1 MNSKYNINNDETD
14 DINNSNNSN
23 EEEEEIDLND
33 DNVENIEKSILFCYD
48 TFCTCIPEIY
58 FDENSSLVYLF
69 CNKNPK
75 KEKHKYC
82 LDIQK
87 YLKSNILYLDKK
99 LKKFGV
105 GKTDLDE
112 KIKQIIDDMK
122 NKIAYQKKQLEKIT
136 NDFNDLIHN
145 IIDDFTFL
153 LQNKL
158 RALIFQK
165 AIINTYINC
174 PNDANAV
181 KNFKNLEN
189 YMNNISISKF
199 LILDKYN
206 KDSSNNNKNSENK
219 SNTPNI
225 KDILKRANKLSNLFN
240 YFSETTHKLMSINKT
255 TIDNELRRINNMLM
269 LKDGNICFSSD
280 FGEFVIFKLNK
291 EIQKYE
297 RISEITP
304 VKNSSINYITQ
315 LSNELLVCCS
325 KKLIIGELTEDDTKY
340 NIIQQIDEFD
350 NYNVVKVIE
359 LSNKYLATYD
369 RGFQISIFT
378 PIYNGDNNNIEY
390 QLIFN
395 KINKGEQLCS
405 LLELPQNDR
414 NDVQYISTSNSHY
427 SNGNGCVRFYSSKNN
442 YQSFDAIYEDLNCSI
457 YINSLLMINK
467 TILAVGIKNNNA
479 FDFSKDGIALIHI
492 NLRQIV
498 TFIQSEYPSAIFKLN
513 NDLFVVA
520 SNNSKDENDTF
531 ISQKKFNFYYINEI
545 NGSKDCLIYISSIQS
560 GANEFVHSF
569 CESEYCEKLIA
580 SGNLNVKAFQ

>member
-1 MNSKYNINNDETD
+1 MNNKNNINNDENEN
-14 DINNSNNSN
+14 INNSN
-23 EEEEEIDLND
+23 EEEENEEIELND
-33 DNVENIEKSILFCYD
+33 DNEENIEKSILFCYD
-48 TFCTCIPEIY
+48 SFCTCIPEIY

-69 CNKNPK
+69 CNKNQK

-87 YLKSNILYLDKK
+87 YLKSNIFSLDKK
-99 LKKFGV
+99 LRNFKRTKL
-105 GKTDLDE
+105 DLNE
-112 KIKQIIDDMK
+112 KIKQDISDMK

-158 RALIFQK
+158 RSLIFQK

-174 PNDANAV
+174 PNDFNAI

-199 LILDKYN
+199 LILDKCN
-206 KDSSNNNKNSENK
+206 KESSNNNKNKEYK
-219 SNTPNI
+219 SKNPNI

-269 LKDGNICFSSD
+269 LQDGNLCFSSD

-291 EIQKYE
+291 EIEKYE
-297 RISEITP
+297 KISEITP
-304 VKNSSINYITQ
+304 IKNSSINYITQ

-350 NYNVVKVIE
+350 NYNIVKVIE

-378 PIYNGDNNNIEY
+378 PIYNGESNNIEY

-405 LLELPQNDR
+405 LLALPQKDN

-427 SNGNGCVRFYSSKNN
+427 SNGNGCVRFYSSKYN
-442 YQSFDAIYEDLNCSI
+442 YKSFDAIYDDLNCSI
-457 YINSLLMINK
+457 YVNSLLMINK
-467 TILAVGIKNNNA
+467 KILAVGIKNNNA
-479 FDFSKDGIALIHI
+479 FDLSKDGIALIDI
-492 NLRQIV
+492 NFRQIV
-498 TFIQSEYPSAIFKLN
+498 TFIQSEYPNAIYKLN

-520 SNNSKDENDTF
+520 CNNSKDENDTF
-531 ISQKKFNFYYINEI
+531 ISQKKFNFYYIDEI
-545 NGSKDCLIYISSIQS
+545 SGSSDSLVYISSIHS
-560 GANEFVHSF
+560 GTNEFVHSF
-569 CESEYCEKLIA
+569 CESDYCEKLIA

>member
-1 MNSKYNINNDETD
+1 MNNKNNINNDENEN
-14 DINNSNNSN
+14 INNSN
-23 EEEEEIDLND
+23 EEEENEEIELND
-33 DNVENIEKSILFCYD
+33 DNEENIEKSILFCYD
-48 TFCTCIPEIY
+48 SFCTCIPEIY

-69 CNKNPK
+69 CNKNQK

-87 YLKSNILYLDKK
+87 YLKSNIFSLDKK
-99 LKKFGV
+99 LRNFKRTKS
-105 GKTDLDE
+105 DLNE
-112 KIKQIIDDMK
+112 KIKQDISDMK

-158 RALIFQK
+158 RSLIFQK

-174 PNDANAV
+174 PNDFNAI

-199 LILDKYN
+199 LILDKCN
-206 KDSSNNNKNSENK
+206 KESSNNNKNKEYK
-219 SNTPNI
+219 SKNPNI

-269 LKDGNICFSSD
+269 LQDGNLCFSSD

-291 EIQKYE
+291 EIEKYE
-297 RISEITP
+297 KISEITP
-304 VKNSSINYITQ
+304 IKNSSINYITQ

-350 NYNVVKVIE
+350 NYNIVKVIE

-378 PIYNGDNNNIEY
+378 PIYNGESNNIEY

-405 LLELPQNDR
+405 LLALPQKDN

-427 SNGNGCVRFYSSKNN
+427 SNGNGCVRFYSSKYN
-442 YQSFDAIYEDLNCSI
+442 YKSFDAIYDDLNCSI
-457 YINSLLMINK
+457 YVNSLLMINK
-467 TILAVGIKNNNA
+467 KILAVGIKNNNA
-479 FDFSKDGIALIHI
+479 FDLSKDGIALIDI
-492 NLRQIV
+492 NFRQIV
-498 TFIQSEYPSAIFKLN
+498 TFIQSEYPNAIYKLN

-520 SNNSKDENDTF
+520 CNNSKDENDTF
-531 ISQKKFNFYYINEI
+531 ISQKKFNFYYIDEI
-545 NGSKDCLIYISSIQS
+545 SGSSDSLVYISSIHS
-560 GANEFVHSF
+560 GTNEFVHSF
-569 CESEYCEKLIA
+569 CESDYCEKLIA

>member
-1 MNSKYNINNDETD
+1 MNNKNNINNDENEN
-14 DINNSNNSN
+14 INNSN
-23 EEEEEIDLND
+23 EEEENEEIELND
-33 DNVENIEKSILFCYD
+33 DNEENIEKSILFCYD
-48 TFCTCIPEIY
+48 SFCTCIPEIY

-69 CNKNPK
+69 CNKNQK

-87 YLKSNILYLDKK
+87 YLKSNIFSLDKK
-99 LKKFGV
+99 LKNFKRT
-105 GKTDLDE
+105 KLDLNE
-112 KIKQIIDDMK
+112 KIKQDISDMK

-158 RALIFQK
+158 RSLIFQK

-174 PNDANAV
+174 PNDFNAI

-199 LILDKYN
+199 LILDKCN
-206 KDSSNNNKNSENK
+206 KESSNNNKNKEYK
-219 SNTPNI
+219 SKNPNI

-269 LKDGNICFSSD
+269 LQDGNLCFSSD

-291 EIQKYE
+291 EIEKYE
-297 RISEITP
+297 KISEITP
-304 VKNSSINYITQ
+304 IKNSSINYITQ

-350 NYNVVKVIE
+350 NYNIVKVIE

-378 PIYNGDNNNIEY
+378 PIYNGENNNIEY

-405 LLELPQNDR
+405 LLALPQKDN

-427 SNGNGCVRFYSSKNN
+427 SNGNGCVRFYSSKYN
-442 YQSFDAIYEDLNCSI
+442 YKSFDAIYDDLNCSI
-457 YINSLLMINK
+457 YVNSLLMINK
-467 TILAVGIKNNNA
+467 KILAVGIKNNNA
-479 FDFSKDGIALIHI
+479 FDLSKDGIALIDI
-492 NLRQIV
+492 NFRQIV
-498 TFIQSEYPSAIFKLN
+498 TFIQSEYPNAIYKLN

-520 SNNSKDENDTF
+520 CNNSKDENDTF
-531 ISQKKFNFYYINEI
+531 ISQKKFNFYYIDEI
-545 NGSKDCLIYISSIQS
+545 SGSSDSLVYISSIHS
-560 GANEFVHSF
+560 GTNEFVHSF
-569 CESEYCEKLIA
+569 CESDYCEKLNYKI
-580 SGNLNVKAFQ
+580 LYRF

>member
-1 MNSKYNINNDETD
+1 MNNKNNINNDENEN
-14 DINNSNNSN
+14 INNSN
-23 EEEEEIDLND
+23 EEEENEEIELND
-33 DNVENIEKSILFCYD
+33 DNEENIEKSILFCYD
-48 TFCTCIPEIY
+48 SFCTCIPEIY

-69 CNKNPK
+69 CNKNQK

-87 YLKSNILYLDKK
+87 YLKSNIFSLDKK
-99 LKKFGV
+99 LRNFKRTKF
-105 GKTDLDE
+105 DLNE
-112 KIKQIIDDMK
+112 KIKQDISDMK

-158 RALIFQK
+158 RSLIFQK

-174 PNDANAV
+174 PTDANAI

-199 LILDKYN
+199 LILDKCN
-206 KDSSNNNKNSENK
+206 KESSNNNKNKEYK
-219 SNTPNI
+219 SKNPNI

-269 LKDGNICFSSD
+269 LQDGNLCFSSD

-291 EIQKYE
+291 EIEKYE
-297 RISEITP
+297 KISEITP
-304 VKNSSINYITQ
+304 IKNSSINYITQ

-350 NYNVVKVIE
+350 NYNIVKVIE

-378 PIYNGDNNNIEY
+378 PIYNGESNNIEY

-405 LLELPQNDR
+405 LPALPQKDNNDI
-414 NDVQYISTSNSHY
+414 QYISTSNSHY
-427 SNGNGCVRFYSSKNN
+427 SNGNGCVRFYSSKYN
-442 YQSFDAIYEDLNCSI
+442 YKSFDII
-457 YINSLLMINK
+457 
-467 TILAVGIKNNNA
+467 A
-479 FDFSKDGIALIHI
+479 FI
-492 NLRQIV
+492 RQIV
-498 TFIQSEYPSAIFKLN
+498 TFIQSEYPNAIYKLN

-520 SNNSKDENDTF
+520 CNNSKDENDTF
-531 ISQKKFNFYYINEI
+531 ISQKKFNFYYIDEI
-545 NGSKDCLIYISSIQS
+545 NGSSDSLVYISSIHS
-560 GANEFVHSF
+560 GTNEFVHSF
-569 CESEYCEKLIA
+569 CESDYCEKLIA

>member
-1 MNSKYNINNDETD
+1 MNNKNNINNDENEN
-14 DINNSNNSN
+14 INNSN
-23 EEEEEIDLND
+23 EEEENEEIELND
-33 DNVENIEKSILFCYD
+33 DNEENIEKSILFCYD
-48 TFCTCIPEIY
+48 SFCTCIPEIY

-69 CNKNPK
+69 CNKNQK

-87 YLKSNILYLDKK
+87 YLKSNIFSLDKK
-99 LKKFGV
+99 LRNFKRTKL
-105 GKTDLDE
+105 DLNE
-112 KIKQIIDDMK
+112 KIKQDISDMK

-158 RALIFQK
+158 RSLIFQK

-174 PNDANAV
+174 PNDFNAI

-199 LILDKYN
+199 LILDKCN
-206 KDSSNNNKNSENK
+206 KESSNNNKNKEYK
-219 SNTPNI
+219 SKNANI

-269 LKDGNICFSSD
+269 LQDGNLCFSSD

-291 EIQKYE
+291 EIEKYE
-297 RISEITP
+297 KISEITP
-304 VKNSSINYITQ
+304 IKNSSINYITQ

-350 NYNVVKVIE
+350 NYNIVKVIE

-378 PIYNGDNNNIEY
+378 PIYNGESNNIEY

-405 LLELPQNDR
+405 LLALPQKDN

-427 SNGNGCVRFYSSKNN
+427 SNGNGCVRFYSSKYN
-442 YQSFDAIYEDLNCSI
+442 YKSFDAIYDDLNCSI
-457 YINSLLMINK
+457 YVNSLLMINK
-467 TILAVGIKNNNA
+467 KILAVGIKNNNA
-479 FDFSKDGIALIHI
+479 FDLSKDGIALIDI
-492 NLRQIV
+492 NFRQIV
-498 TFIQSEYPSAIFKLN
+498 TFIQSEYPNAIYKLN

-520 SNNSKDENDTF
+520 CNNSKDENDTF
-531 ISQKKFNFYYINEI
+531 ISQKKFNFYYIDEI
-545 NGSKDCLIYISSIQS
+545 SGSSDSLVYISSIHS
-560 GANEFVHSF
+560 GTNEFVHSF
-569 CESEYCEKLIA
+569 CESDYCEKLIA

>member
-1 MNSKYNINNDETD
+1 MNNKNNINNDENEN
-14 DINNSNNSN
+14 INNSN
-23 EEEEEIDLND
+23 EEEENEEIELND
-33 DNVENIEKSILFCYD
+33 DNEENIEKSILFCYD
-48 TFCTCIPEIY
+48 SFCTCIPEIY

-69 CNKNPK
+69 CNKNQK

-87 YLKSNILYLDKK
+87 YLKSNIFSLDKK
-99 LKKFGV
+99 LRNFKRTKF
-105 GKTDLDE
+105 DLNE
-112 KIKQIIDDMK
+112 KIKQDISDMK

-158 RALIFQK
+158 RSLIFQK

-174 PNDANAV
+174 PNDFNAI

-199 LILDKYN
+199 LILDKCN
-206 KDSSNNNKNSENK
+206 KESSNNNKNKEYK
-219 SNTPNI
+219 SKNPNI

-269 LKDGNICFSSD
+269 LQDGNLCFSSD

-291 EIQKYE
+291 EIEKYE
-297 RISEITP
+297 KISEITP
-304 VKNSSINYITQ
+304 IKNSSINYITQ

-350 NYNVVKVIE
+350 NYNIVKVIE

-378 PIYNGDNNNIEY
+378 PIYNGENNNIEY

-405 LLELPQNDR
+405 LLALPQKDNNDI
-414 NDVQYISTSNSHY
+414 QYISTSNSHY
-427 SNGNGCVRFYSSKNN
+427 SNGNGCVRFYSSKYN
-442 YQSFDAIYEDLNCSI
+442 YKSFDAIYDDLNCSI
-457 YINSLLMINK
+457 YVNSLLMINK
-467 TILAVGIKNNNA
+467 KILAVGIKNNNA
-479 FDFSKDGIALIHI
+479 FDLSKDGIALIDI
-492 NLRQIV
+492 NFRQIV
-498 TFIQSEYPSAIFKLN
+498 TFIQSEYPNAIYKLN

-520 SNNSKDENDTF
+520 CNNSKDENDTF
-531 ISQKKFNFYYINEI
+531 ISQKKFNFYYIDEI
-545 NGSKDCLIYISSIQS
+545 SGSSDSLVYISSIHS
-560 GANEFVHSF
+560 GTNEFVHSF
-569 CESEYCEKLIA
+569 CESDYCEKLIA

>member
-1 MNSKYNINNDETD
+1 MNNKNNINNDENEN
-14 DINNSNNSN
+14 INNSN
-23 EEEEEIDLND
+23 EEEENEEIELND
-33 DNVENIEKSILFCYD
+33 DNEENIEKSILFCYD
-48 TFCTCIPEIY
+48 SFCTCIPEIY

-69 CNKNPK
+69 CNKNQK

-87 YLKSNILYLDKK
+87 YLKSNILSLDKK
-99 LKKFGV
+99 LKNFKRT
-105 GKTDLDE
+105 KLDLNE
-112 KIKQIIDDMK
+112 KIKQDISDMK

-158 RALIFQK
+158 RSLIFQK

-174 PNDANAV
+174 PNDFNAI

-199 LILDKYN
+199 LILDKCN
-206 KDSSNNNKNSENK
+206 KESSNNNKNKEYK
-219 SNTPNI
+219 SKNPNI

-269 LKDGNICFSSD
+269 LQDGNLCFSSD

-291 EIQKYE
+291 EIEKYE
-297 RISEITP
+297 KISEITP
-304 VKNSSINYITQ
+304 IKNSSINYITQ

-350 NYNVVKVIE
+350 NYNIVKVIE
-359 LSNKYLATYD
+359 LRNKYWATYD

-378 PIYNGDNNNIEY
+378 PIYNGESNNIEY

-405 LLELPQNDR
+405 LLALPQKDNNDI
-414 NDVQYISTSNSHY
+414 QYISTSNSHY
-427 SNGNGCVRFYSSKNN
+427 SNGNGCVRFYSSKYN
-442 YQSFDAIYEDLNCSI
+442 YKSFDAIYDDLNCSI
-457 YINSLLMINK
+457 YVNSLLMINK
-467 TILAVGIKNNNA
+467 KILAVGIKNNNA
-479 FDFSKDGIALIHI
+479 FDLSKDGIALIDI
-492 NLRQIV
+492 NFRQIV
-498 TFIQSEYPSAIFKLN
+498 TFIQSEYPNAIYKLN

-520 SNNSKDENDTF
+520 CNNSKDENDTF
-531 ISQKKFNFYYINEI
+531 ISQKKFNFYYIDEI
-545 NGSKDCLIYISSIQS
+545 NGSSDSLVYISSIHS
-560 GANEFVHSF
+560 GTNEFVHSF
-569 CESEYCEKLIA
+569 CESDYCEKLIA

>member
-1 MNSKYNINNDETD
+1 MNNKNNINNDENEN
-14 DINNSNNSN
+14 INNSN
-23 EEEEEIDLND
+23 EEEENEEIELND
-33 DNVENIEKSILFCYD
+33 DNEENIEKSILFCYD
-48 TFCTCIPEIY
+48 SFCTCIPEIY

-69 CNKNPK
+69 CNKNQK

-87 YLKSNILYLDKK
+87 YLKSNIFSLDKK
-99 LKKFGV
+99 LRNFKRTKF
-105 GKTDLDE
+105 DLNE
-112 KIKQIIDDMK
+112 KIKQDISDMK

-158 RALIFQK
+158 RSLIFQK

-174 PNDANAV
+174 PNDFNAI

-199 LILDKYN
+199 LILDKCN
-206 KDSSNNNKNSENK
+206 KESSNNNKNKENK
-219 SNTPNI
+219 SKNPNI

-269 LKDGNICFSSD
+269 LQDGNLCFSSD

-291 EIQKYE
+291 EIEKYE
-297 RISEITP
+297 KISEITP
-304 VKNSSINYITQ
+304 IKNSSINYITQ

-350 NYNVVKVIE
+350 NYNIVKVIE

-378 PIYNGDNNNIEY
+378 PIYNGESNNIEY

-405 LLELPQNDR
+405 LLALPQKDN

-427 SNGNGCVRFYSSKNN
+427 SNGNGCVRFYSSKYN
-442 YQSFDAIYEDLNCSI
+442 YKSFDAIYDDLNCSI
-457 YINSLLMINK
+457 YVNSLLMINK
-467 TILAVGIKNNNA
+467 KILAVGIKNNNA
-479 FDFSKDGIALIHI
+479 FDLSKDGIALIDI
-492 NLRQIV
+492 NFRQIV
-498 TFIQSEYPSAIFKLN
+498 TFIQSEYPNAIYKLN

-520 SNNSKDENDTF
+520 CNNSKDENDTF
-531 ISQKKFNFYYINEI
+531 ISQKKFNFYYIDEI
-545 NGSKDCLIYISSIQS
+545 SGSSDSLVYISSIHS
-560 GANEFVHSF
+560 GTNEFVHSF
-569 CESEYCEKLIA
+569 CESDCCEKLIA

>member
-1 MNSKYNINNDETD
+1 MNNKNNINNDENEN
-14 DINNSNNSN
+14 INNSN
-23 EEEEEIDLND
+23 EEEENEEIELND
-33 DNVENIEKSILFCYD
+33 DNDENIEKSILFCYD
-48 TFCTCIPEIY
+48 SFCTCIPEIY

-69 CNKNPK
+69 CNKNQK

-87 YLKSNILYLDKK
+87 YLKSNIFSLDKK
-99 LKKFGV
+99 LRNFKRTKL
-105 GKTDLDE
+105 DLNE
-112 KIKQIIDDMK
+112 KIKQDISDMK

-158 RALIFQK
+158 RSLIFQK

-174 PNDANAV
+174 PNDFNAI

-199 LILDKYN
+199 LILDKCN
-206 KDSSNNNKNSENK
+206 KESSNNNKNKEYK
-219 SNTPNI
+219 SKNPNI
-225 KDILKRANKLSNLFN
+225 KDILRRANKLSNLFN

-269 LKDGNICFSSD
+269 LQDGNLCFSSD

-291 EIQKYE
+291 EIEKYE
-297 RISEITP
+297 KISEITP
-304 VKNSSINYITQ
+304 IKNSSINYITQ

-350 NYNVVKVIE
+350 NYNIVKVIE

-378 PIYNGDNNNIEY
+378 PIYNGESNNIEY

-395 KINKGEQLCS
+395 KINKGEKLCS
-405 LLELPQNDR
+405 LLALPQKDNNDI
-414 NDVQYISTSNSHY
+414 QYISTSNSHY
-427 SNGNGCVRFYSSKNN
+427 SNGNGCVRFYSSKYN
-442 YQSFDAIYEDLNCSI
+442 YKSFDAIYDDLNCSI
-457 YINSLLMINK
+457 YVNSLLMINK
-467 TILAVGIKNNNA
+467 KILAVGIKNNNA
-479 FDFSKDGIALIHI
+479 FDLSKDGIALIDI
-492 NLRQIV
+492 NFRQIV
-498 TFIQSEYPSAIFKLN
+498 TFIQSEYPNAIYKLN

-520 SNNSKDENDTF
+520 CNNSKDENDTF
-531 ISQKKFNFYYINEI
+531 ISQKKFNFYYIDEI
-545 NGSKDCLIYISSIQS
+545 SGSSDSLVYISSIHS
-560 GANEFVHSF
+560 GTNEFVHSF
-569 CESEYCEKLIA
+569 CESDCCEKLIA

>member
-1 MNSKYNINNDETD
+1 MNNKNNINNDENEN
-14 DINNSNNSN
+14 INNSN
-23 EEEEEIDLND
+23 EEEENEEIELND
-33 DNVENIEKSILFCYD
+33 DNDENIEKSILFCYD
-48 TFCTCIPEIY
+48 SFCTCIPEIY

-69 CNKNPK
+69 CNKNQK

-87 YLKSNILYLDKK
+87 YLKSNIFSLDKK
-99 LKKFGV
+99 LRNFKRTKS
-105 GKTDLDE
+105 DLNE
-112 KIKQIIDDMK
+112 KIKQDISDMK

-158 RALIFQK
+158 RSLIFQK
-165 AIINTYINC
+165 TIINTYINC
-174 PNDANAV
+174 PNDFNAI

-199 LILDKYN
+199 LILDKCN
-206 KDSSNNNKNSENK
+206 KESSNNNKNKEYK
-219 SNTPNI
+219 SKNPNI

-269 LKDGNICFSSD
+269 LQDGNLCFSSD

-291 EIQKYE
+291 EIEKYE
-297 RISEITP
+297 KISEITP
-304 VKNSSINYITQ
+304 IKNSSINYITQ

-350 NYNVVKVIE
+350 NYNIVKVIE

-378 PIYNGDNNNIEY
+378 PIYNGESNNIEY

-405 LLELPQNDR
+405 LLALPQKDNNDI
-414 NDVQYISTSNSHY
+414 QYISTSNSHY
-427 SNGNGCVRFYSSKNN
+427 SNGNGCVRFYSSKYN
-442 YQSFDAIYEDLNCSI
+442 YKSFDAIYDDLNCSI
-457 YINSLLMINK
+457 YVNSLLMINK
-467 TILAVGIKNNNA
+467 KILAVGIKNNNA
-479 FDFSKDGIALIHI
+479 FDLSKDGIALIDI
-492 NLRQIV
+492 NFRQIV
-498 TFIQSEYPSAIFKLN
+498 TFIQSEYPNAIYKLN

-520 SNNSKDENDTF
+520 CNNSKDENDTF
-531 ISQKKFNFYYINEI
+531 ISQKKFNFYYIDEI
-545 NGSKDCLIYISSIQS
+545 SGSSDSLVYISSIHS
-560 GANEFVHSF
+560 GTNEFVHSF
-569 CESEYCEKLIA
+569 CESDYCEKLIA

>member
-1 MNSKYNINNDETD
+1 MNNKNNINNDENEN
-14 DINNSNNSN
+14 INNSN
-23 EEEEEIDLND
+23 EEEENEEIELND
-33 DNVENIEKSILFCYD
+33 DNEENIEKSILFCYD
-48 TFCTCIPEIY
+48 SFCTCIPEIY

-69 CNKNPK
+69 CNKNHK

-87 YLKSNILYLDKK
+87 YLKSNIFSLDKK
-99 LKKFGV
+99 LKNFKRT
-105 GKTDLDE
+105 KLDLNE
-112 KIKQIIDDMK
+112 KIKQDISDMK

-158 RALIFQK
+158 RSLIFQK

-174 PNDANAV
+174 PNDFNAI

-199 LILDKYN
+199 LILDKCN
-206 KDSSNNNKNSENK
+206 KESSNNNKNKEYK
-219 SNTPNI
+219 SKNPNI

-269 LKDGNICFSSD
+269 LQDGNLCFSSD

-291 EIQKYE
+291 EIEKYE
-297 RISEITP
+297 KISEITP
-304 VKNSSINYITQ
+304 IKNSSINYITQ

-350 NYNVVKVIE
+350 NYNIVKVIE
-359 LSNKYLATYD
+359 LRNKYLATYD

-378 PIYNGDNNNIEY
+378 PIYNGENNNIEY

-405 LLELPQNDR
+405 LLALPQKDN

-427 SNGNGCVRFYSSKNN
+427 SNGNGCVRFYSSKYN
-442 YQSFDAIYEDLNCSI
+442 YKSFDAIYDDLNCSI
-457 YINSLLMINK
+457 YVNSLLMINK
-467 TILAVGIKNNNA
+467 KILAVGIKNNNA
-479 FDFSKDGIALIHI
+479 FDLSKDGIALIDI
-492 NLRQIV
+492 NFRQIV
-498 TFIQSEYPSAIFKLN
+498 TFIQSEYPNAIYKLN

-520 SNNSKDENDTF
+520 CNNSKDENDTF
-531 ISQKKFNFYYINEI
+531 ISQKKFNFYYIDEI
-545 NGSKDCLIYISSIQS
+545 SGSSDSLVYISSIHS
-560 GANEFVHSF
+560 GTNEFVHSF
-569 CESEYCEKLIA
+569 CESDYCEKLIA

>member
-1 MNSKYNINNDETD
+1 MNNKNNINNDENEN
-14 DINNSNNSN
+14 INNSN
-23 EEEEEIDLND
+23 EEEENEEIELND
-33 DNVENIEKSILFCYD
+33 DNDENIEKSILFCYD
-48 TFCTCIPEIY
+48 SFCTCIPEIY

-69 CNKNPK
+69 CNKNHK

-87 YLKSNILYLDKK
+87 YLKSNILSLDKK
-99 LKKFGV
+99 LRNFKRTKS
-105 GKTDLDE
+105 DLNE
-112 KIKQIIDDMK
+112 KIKQDISDMK

-158 RALIFQK
+158 RSLIFQK

-174 PNDANAV
+174 PNDFNAI

-199 LILDKYN
+199 LILDKCN
-206 KDSSNNNKNSENK
+206 KESSNNNKNKEYK
-219 SNTPNI
+219 SKNPNI

-269 LKDGNICFSSD
+269 LQDGNLCFSSD

-291 EIQKYE
+291 EIEKYE
-297 RISEITP
+297 KISEITP
-304 VKNSSINYITQ
+304 IKNSSINYITQ

-350 NYNVVKVIE
+350 NYNIVKVIE

-378 PIYNGDNNNIEY
+378 PIYNGESNNIEY

-405 LLELPQNDR
+405 LLALPQKDN

-427 SNGNGCVRFYSSKNN
+427 SNGNGCVRFYSSKYN
-442 YQSFDAIYEDLNCSI
+442 YKSFDAIYDDLNCSI
-457 YINSLLMINK
+457 YVNSLLMINK
-467 TILAVGIKNNNA
+467 KILAVGIKNNNA
-479 FDFSKDGIALIHI
+479 FDLSKDGIALIDI
-492 NLRQIV
+492 NFRQIV
-498 TFIQSEYPSAIFKLN
+498 TFIQSEYPNAIYKLN

-520 SNNSKDENDTF
+520 CNNSKDENDTF
-531 ISQKKFNFYYINEI
+531 ISQKKFNFYYIDEI
-545 NGSKDCLIYISSIQS
+545 SGSSDSLVYISSIHS
-560 GANEFVHSF
+560 GTNEFVHSF
-569 CESEYCEKLIA
+569 CESEDCEKLIG

>member
-1 MNSKYNINNDETD
+1 MNNKNNINNDENEN
-14 DINNSNNSN
+14 INNSN
-23 EEEEEIDLND
+23 EEEENEEIELND
-33 DNVENIEKSILFCYD
+33 DNEENIEKSILFCYD
-48 TFCTCIPEIY
+48 SFCTCIPEIY

-69 CNKNPK
+69 CNKNQK

-87 YLKSNILYLDKK
+87 YLKSNIFSLDKK
-99 LKKFGV
+99 LRNFKRTKS
-105 GKTDLDE
+105 DLNE
-112 KIKQIIDDMK
+112 KIKQDISDMK

-158 RALIFQK
+158 RSLIFQK

-174 PNDANAV
+174 PNDFNAI

-199 LILDKYN
+199 LILDKCN
-206 KDSSNNNKNSENK
+206 KESSNNNKNKEYK
-219 SNTPNI
+219 SKNPNI

-240 YFSETTHKLMSINKT
+240 YFSETTHKLMSVNKT

-269 LKDGNICFSSD
+269 LQDGNLCFSSD

-291 EIQKYE
+291 EIEKYE
-297 RISEITP
+297 KISEITP
-304 VKNSSINYITQ
+304 IKNSSINYITQ

-350 NYNVVKVIE
+350 NYNIVKVIE

-378 PIYNGDNNNIEY
+378 PIYNGESNNIEY

-405 LLELPQNDR
+405 LLALPQKDN

-427 SNGNGCVRFYSSKNN
+427 SNGNGCVRFYSSKYN
-442 YQSFDAIYEDLNCSI
+442 YKSFDAIYDDLNCSI
-457 YINSLLMINK
+457 YVNSLLMINK
-467 TILAVGIKNNNA
+467 KILAVGIKNNNA
-479 FDFSKDGIALIHI
+479 FDLSKDGIALIDI
-492 NLRQIV
+492 NFRQIV
-498 TFIQSEYPSAIFKLN
+498 TFIQSEYPNAIYKLN

-520 SNNSKDENDTF
+520 CNNSKDENDTF
-531 ISQKKFNFYYINEI
+531 ISQKKFNFYYIDEI
-545 NGSKDCLIYISSIQS
+545 SGSSDSLVYISSIHS
-560 GANEFVHSF
+560 GTNEFVHSF
-569 CESEYCEKLIA
+569 CESDCCEKLIA

>member
-1 MNSKYNINNDETD
+1 MNNKNNINNDENEN
-14 DINNSNNSN
+14 INNSN
-23 EEEEEIDLND
+23 EEEENEEIELND
-33 DNVENIEKSILFCYD
+33 DNEENIEKSILFCYD
-48 TFCTCIPEIY
+48 SFCTCIPEIY

-69 CNKNPK
+69 CNKNQK

-87 YLKSNILYLDKK
+87 YLKSNILSLDKK
-99 LKKFGV
+99 LRNFKRTKS
-105 GKTDLDE
+105 DLNE
-112 KIKQIIDDMK
+112 KIKQDISDMK

-158 RALIFQK
+158 RSLIFQK

-174 PNDANAV
+174 PNDFNAI

-199 LILDKYN
+199 LILDKCN
-206 KDSSNNNKNSENK
+206 KESSNNNKNKEYK
-219 SNTPNI
+219 SKNPNI

-269 LKDGNICFSSD
+269 LQDGNLCFSSD

-291 EIQKYE
+291 EIEKYE
-297 RISEITP
+297 KISEITP
-304 VKNSSINYITQ
+304 IKNSSINYITQ

-350 NYNVVKVIE
+350 NYNIVKVIE

-378 PIYNGDNNNIEY
+378 PIYNGESNNIEY

-405 LLELPQNDR
+405 LLALPQKDN

-427 SNGNGCVRFYSSKNN
+427 SNGNGCVRFYSSKYN
-442 YQSFDAIYEDLNCSI
+442 YKSFDAIYDDLNCSI
-457 YINSLLMINK
+457 YVNSLLMINK
-467 TILAVGIKNNNA
+467 KILAVGIKNNNA
-479 FDFSKDGIALIHI
+479 FDLSKDGIALIDI
-492 NLRQIV
+492 NFRQIV
-498 TFIQSEYPSAIFKLN
+498 TFIQSEYPNAIYKLN

-520 SNNSKDENDTF
+520 CNNSKDENDTF
-531 ISQKKFNFYYINEI
+531 ISQKKFNFYYIDEI
-545 NGSKDCLIYISSIQS
+545 SGSSDSLVYISSIHS
-560 GANEFVHSF
+560 GTNEFVHSF
-569 CESEYCEKLIA
+569 CESDYCEKLIA

>member
-1 MNSKYNINNDETD
+1 MNNKNNINNDENEN
-14 DINNSNNSN
+14 INNSN
-23 EEEEEIDLND
+23 EEEENEEIELND
-33 DNVENIEKSILFCYD
+33 DNDENIEKSILFCYD
-48 TFCTCIPEIY
+48 SFCTCIPEIY

-69 CNKNPK
+69 CNKNQK

-87 YLKSNILYLDKK
+87 YLKSNILSLDKK
-99 LKKFGV
+99 LRNFKRTKS
-105 GKTDLDE
+105 DLNE
-112 KIKQIIDDMK
+112 KIKQDISDMK

-158 RALIFQK
+158 RSLIFQK

-174 PNDANAV
+174 PNDFNAI

-199 LILDKYN
+199 LILDKCN
-206 KDSSNNNKNSENK
+206 KESSNNNKNKENK
-219 SNTPNI
+219 SKNPNI

-269 LKDGNICFSSD
+269 LQDGNLCFSSD

-291 EIQKYE
+291 EIEKYE
-297 RISEITP
+297 KISEITP
-304 VKNSSINYITQ
+304 IKNSSINYITQ

-350 NYNVVKVIE
+350 NYNIVKVIE

-378 PIYNGDNNNIEY
+378 PIYNGESNNIEY

-405 LLELPQNDR
+405 LLALPQKDNNDI
-414 NDVQYISTSNSHY
+414 QYISTSNSHY
-427 SNGNGCVRFYSSKNN
+427 SNGNGCVRFYSSKYN
-442 YQSFDAIYEDLNCSI
+442 YKSFDAIYDDLNCSI
-457 YINSLLMINK
+457 YVNSLLMINK
-467 TILAVGIKNNNA
+467 KILAVGIKNNNA
-479 FDFSKDGIALIHI
+479 FDLSKDGIALIDI
-492 NLRQIV
+492 NFRQIV
-498 TFIQSEYPSAIFKLN
+498 TFIQSEYPNAIYKLN

-520 SNNSKDENDTF
+520 CNNSKDENDTF
-531 ISQKKFNFYYINEI
+531 ISQKKFNFYYIDEI
-545 NGSKDCLIYISSIQS
+545 SGSSDSLVYISSIHS
-560 GANEFVHSF
+560 GTNEFVHSF
-569 CESEYCEKLIA
+569 CESDYCEKLIA

>member
-1 MNSKYNINNDETD
+1 MNNKNNINNDENEN
-14 DINNSNNSN
+14 INNSN
-23 EEEEEIDLND
+23 EEEENEEIELND
-33 DNVENIEKSILFCYD
+33 DNEENIEKSILFCYD
-48 TFCTCIPEIY
+48 SFCTCIPEIY

-69 CNKNPK
+69 CNKNQK

-87 YLKSNILYLDKK
+87 YLKSNIFSLDKK
-99 LKKFGV
+99 LRNFKRTKS
-105 GKTDLDE
+105 DLNE
-112 KIKQIIDDMK
+112 KIKQDISDMK

-158 RALIFQK
+158 RSLIFQK

-174 PNDANAV
+174 PNDFNAI

-199 LILDKYN
+199 LILDKCN
-206 KDSSNNNKNSENK
+206 KESSNNNKNKENK
-219 SNTPNI
+219 SKNPNI

-269 LKDGNICFSSD
+269 LQDGNLCFSSD

-291 EIQKYE
+291 EIEKYE
-297 RISEITP
+297 KISEITP
-304 VKNSSINYITQ
+304 IKNSSINYITQ

-350 NYNVVKVIE
+350 NYNIVKVIE

-378 PIYNGDNNNIEY
+378 PIYNGENNNIEY

-405 LLELPQNDR
+405 LLALPQKDN

-427 SNGNGCVRFYSSKNN
+427 SNGNGCVRFYSSKYN
-442 YQSFDAIYEDLNCSI
+442 YKSFDAIYDDLNCSI
-457 YINSLLMINK
+457 YVNSLLMINK
-467 TILAVGIKNNNA
+467 KILAVGIKNNNA
-479 FDFSKDGIALIHI
+479 FDLSKDGIALIDI
-492 NLRQIV
+492 NFRQIV
-498 TFIQSEYPSAIFKLN
+498 TFIQSEYPNAIYKLN

-520 SNNSKDENDTF
+520 CNNSKDENDTF
-531 ISQKKFNFYYINEI
+531 ISQKKFNFYYIDEI
-545 NGSKDCLIYISSIQS
+545 SGSNDSLVYISSIHS
-560 GANEFVHSF
+560 GTNEFVHSF
-569 CESEYCEKLIA
+569 CKSDYCEKLIA

>member
-1 MNSKYNINNDETD
+1 MNNKNNINNDENEN
-14 DINNSNNSN
+14 INNSN
-23 EEEEEIDLND
+23 EEEENEEIELND
-33 DNVENIEKSILFCYD
+33 DNEENIEKSILFCYD
-48 TFCTCIPEIY
+48 SFCTCIPEIY

-69 CNKNPK
+69 CNKNHK

-87 YLKSNILYLDKK
+87 YLKSNIFSLDKK
-99 LKKFGV
+99 LRNFKRTKS
-105 GKTDLDE
+105 DLNE
-112 KIKQIIDDMK
+112 KIKQDISDMK

-158 RALIFQK
+158 RSLIFQK

-174 PNDANAV
+174 PNDFNAI

-199 LILDKYN
+199 LILDKCN
-206 KDSSNNNKNSENK
+206 KESSNNNKNKEYK
-219 SNTPNI
+219 SKNPNI

-269 LKDGNICFSSD
+269 LQDGNLCFSSD

-291 EIQKYE
+291 EIEKYE
-297 RISEITP
+297 KISEITP
-304 VKNSSINYITQ
+304 IKNSSINYITQ

-350 NYNVVKVIE
+350 NYNIVKVIE

-378 PIYNGDNNNIEY
+378 PIYNGENNNIEY

-405 LLELPQNDR
+405 LLALPQKDNNDI
-414 NDVQYISTSNSHY
+414 QYISTSNSHY
-427 SNGNGCVRFYSSKNN
+427 SNGNGCVRFYSSKYN
-442 YQSFDAIYEDLNCSI
+442 YKSFDAIYDDLNCSI
-457 YINSLLMINK
+457 YVNSLLMINK
-467 TILAVGIKNNNA
+467 KILAVGIKNNNA
-479 FDFSKDGIALIHI
+479 FDLSKDGIALIDI
-492 NLRQIV
+492 NFRQIV
-498 TFIQSEYPSAIFKLN
+498 TFIQSEYPNAIYKLN

-520 SNNSKDENDTF
+520 CNNSKDENDTF
-531 ISQKKFNFYYINEI
+531 ISQKKFNFYYIDEI
-545 NGSKDCLIYISSIQS
+545 SGSSDSLVYISSIHS
-560 GANEFVHSF
+560 GTNEFVHSF
-569 CESEYCEKLIA
+569 CESDYCEKLIA

>member
-1 MNSKYNINNDETD
+1 MNNKNNINNDENEN
-14 DINNSNNSN
+14 INNLN
-23 EEEEEIDLND
+23 EEEENEEIELND
-33 DNVENIEKSILFCYD
+33 DNEENIEKSILFCYD
-48 TFCTCIPEIY
+48 SFCTCIPEIY

-69 CNKNPK
+69 CNKNQK

-87 YLKSNILYLDKK
+87 YLKSNILSLDKK
-99 LKKFGV
+99 LRNFKRTKF
-105 GKTDLDE
+105 DLNE
-112 KIKQIIDDMK
+112 KIKQDISDMK

-158 RALIFQK
+158 RSLIFQK

-174 PNDANAV
+174 PNDFNAI

-199 LILDKYN
+199 LILDKCN
-206 KDSSNNNKNSENK
+206 KESSNNNKNKEYK
-219 SNTPNI
+219 SKNPNI

-269 LKDGNICFSSD
+269 LQDGNLCFSSD

-291 EIQKYE
+291 EIEKYE
-297 RISEITP
+297 KISEITP
-304 VKNSSINYITQ
+304 IKNSSINYITQ

-350 NYNVVKVIE
+350 NYNIVKVIE

-378 PIYNGDNNNIEY
+378 PIYNGESNNIEY

-405 LLELPQNDR
+405 LLALPQKDN

-427 SNGNGCVRFYSSKNN
+427 SNGNGCVRFYSSKYN
-442 YQSFDAIYEDLNCSI
+442 YKSFDAIYDDLNCSI
-457 YINSLLMINK
+457 YVNSLLMINK
-467 TILAVGIKNNNA
+467 KILAVGIKNNNA
-479 FDFSKDGIALIHI
+479 FDLSKDGIALIDI
-492 NLRQIV
+492 NFRQIV
-498 TFIQSEYPSAIFKLN
+498 TFIQSEYPNAIYKLN

-520 SNNSKDENDTF
+520 CNNSKDENDTF
-531 ISQKKFNFYYINEI
+531 ISQKKFNFYYIDEI
-545 NGSKDCLIYISSIQS
+545 SGSSDSLVYISSIHS
-560 GANEFVHSF
+560 GTNEFVHSF
-569 CESEYCEKLIA
+569 CESEDCEKLIA

>member
-1 MNSKYNINNDETD
+1 MNNKNNINNDENEN
-14 DINNSNNSN
+14 INNSN
-23 EEEEEIDLND
+23 EEEENEEIELND
-33 DNVENIEKSILFCYD
+33 DNEENIEKSILFCYD
-48 TFCTCIPEIY
+48 SFCTCIPEIY

-69 CNKNPK
+69 CNKNQK

-87 YLKSNILYLDKK
+87 YLKSNILSLDKK
-99 LKKFGV
+99 LRNFKRTKS
-105 GKTDLDE
+105 DLNE
-112 KIKQIIDDMK
+112 KIKQDISDMK

-158 RALIFQK
+158 RSLIFQK

-174 PNDANAV
+174 PNDFNAI

-199 LILDKYN
+199 LILDKCN
-206 KDSSNNNKNSENK
+206 KESSNNNKNKEYK
-219 SNTPNI
+219 SKNPNI

-269 LKDGNICFSSD
+269 LQDGNLCFSSD

-291 EIQKYE
+291 EIEKYE
-297 RISEITP
+297 KISEITP
-304 VKNSSINYITQ
+304 IKNSSINYITQ

-350 NYNVVKVIE
+350 NYNIVKVIE

-378 PIYNGDNNNIEY
+378 PIYNGENNNIEY

-405 LLELPQNDR
+405 LLALPQKDN

-427 SNGNGCVRFYSSKNN
+427 SNGNGCVRFYSSKYN
-442 YQSFDAIYEDLNCSI
+442 YKSFDAIYDDLNCSI
-457 YINSLLMINK
+457 YVNSLLMINK
-467 TILAVGIKNNNA
+467 KILAVGIKNNNA
-479 FDFSKDGIALIHI
+479 FDLSKDGIALIDI
-492 NLRQIV
+492 NFRQIV
-498 TFIQSEYPSAIFKLN
+498 TFIQSEYPNAIYKLN

-520 SNNSKDENDTF
+520 CNNSKDENDTF
-531 ISQKKFNFYYINEI
+531 ISQKKFNFYYIDEI
-545 NGSKDCLIYISSIQS
+545 SGSSDSLVYISSIHS
-560 GANEFVHSF
+560 GTNEFVHSF
-569 CESEYCEKLIA
+569 CESDYCEKLIA

>member
-1 MNSKYNINNDETD
+1 MNNKNNINNDENEN
-14 DINNSNNSN
+14 INNSN
-23 EEEEEIDLND
+23 EEEENEEIELND
-33 DNVENIEKSILFCYD
+33 DNEENIEKSILFCYD
-48 TFCTCIPEIY
+48 SFCTCIPEIY

-69 CNKNPK
+69 CNKNHK

-87 YLKSNILYLDKK
+87 YLKSNIFSLDKK
-99 LKKFGV
+99 LRNFKRTKL
-105 GKTDLDE
+105 DLNE
-112 KIKQIIDDMK
+112 KIKQDISDMK

-158 RALIFQK
+158 RSLIFQK

-174 PNDANAV
+174 PNDFNAI

-199 LILDKYN
+199 LILDKCN
-206 KDSSNNNKNSENK
+206 KESSNNNKNKEYK
-219 SNTPNI
+219 SKNPNI

-269 LKDGNICFSSD
+269 LQDGNLCFSSD

-291 EIQKYE
+291 EIEKYE
-297 RISEITP
+297 KISEITP
-304 VKNSSINYITQ
+304 IKNSSINYITQ

-350 NYNVVKVIE
+350 NYNIVKVIE
-359 LSNKYLATYD
+359 LRNKYLATYD

-378 PIYNGDNNNIEY
+378 PIYNGENNNIEY

-405 LLELPQNDR
+405 LLALPQKDN

-427 SNGNGCVRFYSSKNN
+427 SNGNGCVRFYSSKYN
-442 YQSFDAIYEDLNCSI
+442 YKSFDAIYDDLNCSI
-457 YINSLLMINK
+457 YVNSLLMINK
-467 TILAVGIKNNNA
+467 KILAVGIKNNNA
-479 FDFSKDGIALIHI
+479 FDLSKDGIALIDI
-492 NLRQIV
+492 NIRQIV
-498 TFIQSEYPSAIFKLN
+498 TFIQSEYPNAIYKLN

-520 SNNSKDENDTF
+520 CNNSKDENDTF
-531 ISQKKFNFYYINEI
+531 ISQKKFNFYYIDEI
-545 NGSKDCLIYISSIQS
+545 SGSSDSLVYISSIHS
-560 GANEFVHSF
+560 GTNEFVHSF
-569 CESEYCEKLIA
+569 CESDYCEKLIA

>member
-1 MNSKYNINNDETD
+1 MNNKNNINNDENEN
-14 DINNSNNSN
+14 INNSN
-23 EEEEEIDLND
+23 EEEENEEIELND
-33 DNVENIEKSILFCYD
+33 DNEENIEKSILFCYD
-48 TFCTCIPEIY
+48 SFCTCIPEIY

-69 CNKNPK
+69 CNKNQK

-87 YLKSNILYLDKK
+87 YLKSNIFSLDKK
-99 LKKFGV
+99 LKNFKRT
-105 GKTDLDE
+105 KLDLNE
-112 KIKQIIDDMK
+112 KIKQDISDMK

-158 RALIFQK
+158 RSLIFQK

-174 PNDANAV
+174 PNDFNAI

-199 LILDKYN
+199 LILDKCN
-206 KDSSNNNKNSENK
+206 KESSNNNKNKEYK
-219 SNTPNI
+219 SKNPNI

-269 LKDGNICFSSD
+269 LQDGNLCFSSD

-291 EIQKYE
+291 EIEKYE
-297 RISEITP
+297 KISEITP
-304 VKNSSINYITQ
+304 IKNSSINYITQ

-350 NYNVVKVIE
+350 NYNIVKVIE

-378 PIYNGDNNNIEY
+378 PIYNGESNNIEY

-405 LLELPQNDR
+405 LLALPQKDN

-427 SNGNGCVRFYSSKNN
+427 SNGNGCVRFYSSKYN
-442 YQSFDAIYEDLNCSI
+442 YKSFDAIYDDLNCSI
-457 YINSLLMINK
+457 YVNSLLMINK
-467 TILAVGIKNNNA
+467 KILAVGIKNNNA
-479 FDFSKDGIALIHI
+479 FDLSKDGIALIDI
-492 NLRQIV
+492 NFRQIV
-498 TFIQSEYPSAIFKLN
+498 TFIQSEYPNAIYKLN

-520 SNNSKDENDTF
+520 CNNSKDENDTF
-531 ISQKKFNFYYINEI
+531 ISQKKFNFYYIDEI
-545 NGSKDCLIYISSIQS
+545 SGSSDSLVYISSIHS
-560 GANEFVHSF
+560 GTNEFVHSF
-569 CESEYCEKLIA
+569 CESEDCEKLIA

>member
-1 MNSKYNINNDETD
+1 MNNKNNINNDENEN
-14 DINNSNNSN
+14 INNSN
-23 EEEEEIDLND
+23 EEEENEEIELND
-33 DNVENIEKSILFCYD
+33 DNDENIEKSILFCYD
-48 TFCTCIPEIY
+48 SFCTCIPEIY

-69 CNKNPK
+69 CNKNQK

-87 YLKSNILYLDKK
+87 YLKSNIFSLDKK
-99 LKKFGV
+99 LRNFKRTKL
-105 GKTDLDE
+105 DLNE
-112 KIKQIIDDMK
+112 KIKQDISDMK

-158 RALIFQK
+158 RSLIFQK

-174 PNDANAV
+174 PNDFNAI

-199 LILDKYN
+199 LILDKCN
-206 KDSSNNNKNSENK
+206 KESSNNNKNKEYK
-219 SNTPNI
+219 SKNPNI

-269 LKDGNICFSSD
+269 LQDGNLCFSSD

-291 EIQKYE
+291 EIEKYE
-297 RISEITP
+297 KISEITP
-304 VKNSSINYITQ
+304 IKNSSINYITQ

-350 NYNVVKVIE
+350 NYNIVKVIE

-378 PIYNGDNNNIEY
+378 PIYNGESNNIEY

-405 LLELPQNDR
+405 LLALPQKDN

-427 SNGNGCVRFYSSKNN
+427 SNGNGCVRFYSSKYN
-442 YQSFDAIYEDLNCSI
+442 YKSFDAIYDDLNCSI
-457 YINSLLMINK
+457 YVNSLLMINK
-467 TILAVGIKNNNA
+467 KILAVGIKNNNA
-479 FDFSKDGIALIHI
+479 FDLSKDGIALIDI
-492 NLRQIV
+492 NIRQIV
-498 TFIQSEYPSAIFKLN
+498 TFIQSEYPNAIYKLN

-520 SNNSKDENDTF
+520 CNNSKDENDTF
-531 ISQKKFNFYYINEI
+531 ISQKKFNFYYIDEI
-545 NGSKDCLIYISSIQS
+545 SGSSDSLVYISSIHS
-560 GANEFVHSF
+560 GTNEFVHSF
-569 CESEYCEKLIA
+569 CESDYCEKLIA

>member
-1 MNSKYNINNDETD
+1 MNNKNNINNDENEN
-14 DINNSNNSN
+14 INNSN
-23 EEEEEIDLND
+23 EEEENEEIELND
-33 DNVENIEKSILFCYD
+33 DNEENIEKSILFCYD
-48 TFCTCIPEIY
+48 SFCTCIPEIY

-69 CNKNPK
+69 CNKNHK

-87 YLKSNILYLDKK
+87 YLKSNILSLDKK
-99 LKKFGV
+99 LRNFKRTKS
-105 GKTDLDE
+105 DLNE
-112 KIKQIIDDMK
+112 KIKQDISDMK

-158 RALIFQK
+158 RSLIFQK

-174 PNDANAV
+174 PNDFNAI
-181 KNFKNLEN
+181 KNFKNLDN

-199 LILDKYN
+199 LILDKCN
-206 KDSSNNNKNSENK
+206 KESSNNNKNKEYK
-219 SNTPNI
+219 SKNPNI

-269 LKDGNICFSSD
+269 LQDGNLCFSSD

-291 EIQKYE
+291 EIEKYE
-297 RISEITP
+297 KISEITP
-304 VKNSSINYITQ
+304 IKYSSINYITQ

-350 NYNVVKVIE
+350 NYNIVKVIE

-378 PIYNGDNNNIEY
+378 PIYNGESNNIEY

-405 LLELPQNDR
+405 LLALPQKDN

-427 SNGNGCVRFYSSKNN
+427 SNGNGCVRFYSSKYN
-442 YQSFDAIYEDLNCSI
+442 YKSFDAIYDDLNCSI
-457 YINSLLMINK
+457 YVNSLLMINK
-467 TILAVGIKNNNA
+467 KILAVGIKNNNA
-479 FDFSKDGIALIHI
+479 FDLSKDGIALIDI
-492 NLRQIV
+492 NIRQIV
-498 TFIQSEYPSAIFKLN
+498 TFIQSEYPNAIYKLN

-520 SNNSKDENDTF
+520 CNNSKDENDTF
-531 ISQKKFNFYYINEI
+531 ISQKKFNFYYIDEI
-545 NGSKDCLIYISSIQS
+545 SGSSDSLVYISSIHS
-560 GANEFVHSF
+560 GTNEFVHSF
-569 CESEYCEKLIA
+569 CESDYCEKL
-580 SGNLNVKAFQ
+580 NY

>member
-1 MNSKYNINNDETD
+1 MNNKNNINNDENEN
-14 DINNSNNSN
+14 INNSN
-23 EEEEEIDLND
+23 EEEENEEIELND
-33 DNVENIEKSILFCYD
+33 DNEENIEKSILFCYD
-48 TFCTCIPEIY
+48 SFCTCIPEIY

-69 CNKNPK
+69 CNKNQK

-87 YLKSNILYLDKK
+87 YLKSNILSLDKK
-99 LKKFGV
+99 LKNFKRT
-105 GKTDLDE
+105 KSDLNE
-112 KIKQIIDDMK
+112 KIKQDISDMK

-158 RALIFQK
+158 RSLIFQK

-174 PNDANAV
+174 PNDFNAI

-199 LILDKYN
+199 LILDKCN
-206 KDSSNNNKNSENK
+206 KESSNNNKNKEYK
-219 SNTPNI
+219 SKNPNI

-269 LKDGNICFSSD
+269 LQDGNLCFSSD

-291 EIQKYE
+291 EIEKYE
-297 RISEITP
+297 KISEITP
-304 VKNSSINYITQ
+304 IKNSSINYITQ

-340 NIIQQIDEFD
+340 NIKQQIDEFD
-350 NYNVVKVIE
+350 NYNIVKVIE

-378 PIYNGDNNNIEY
+378 PIYNGESNNIEY

-405 LLELPQNDR
+405 LLALPQKDN

-427 SNGNGCVRFYSSKNN
+427 SNGNGCVRFYSSKYN
-442 YQSFDAIYEDLNCSI
+442 YKSFDAIYDDLNCSI
-457 YINSLLMINK
+457 YVNSLLMINK
-467 TILAVGIKNNNA
+467 KILAVGIKNNNA
-479 FDFSKDGIALIHI
+479 FDLSKDGIALIDI
-492 NLRQIV
+492 NFRQIV
-498 TFIQSEYPSAIFKLN
+498 TFIQSEYPNAIYKLK

-520 SNNSKDENDTF
+520 CNNSKDENDTF
-531 ISQKKFNFYYINEI
+531 ISQKKFNFYYIDEI
-545 NGSKDCLIYISSIQS
+545 SGSSDSLVYISSIHS
-560 GANEFVHSF
+560 GTNEFVHSF
-569 CESEYCEKLIA
+569 CESDYCEKLIA

>member
-1 MNSKYNINNDETD
+1 MNNKNNINNDENEN
-14 DINNSNNSN
+14 INNSN
-23 EEEEEIDLND
+23 EEEENEEIELND
-33 DNVENIEKSILFCYD
+33 DNDENKEKSILFCYD
-48 TFCTCIPEIY
+48 SFCTCIPEIY

-69 CNKNPK
+69 CNKNQK

-87 YLKSNILYLDKK
+87 YLKSNILSLDKK
-99 LKKFGV
+99 LKNFKRT
-105 GKTDLDE
+105 KLDLNE
-112 KIKQIIDDMK
+112 KIKQDISDMK

-158 RALIFQK
+158 RSLIFQK

-174 PNDANAV
+174 PNDFNAI

-199 LILDKYN
+199 LILDKCN
-206 KDSSNNNKNSENK
+206 KESSNNNKNKEYK
-219 SNTPNI
+219 SKNPNI

-269 LKDGNICFSSD
+269 LQDGNLCFSSD

-291 EIQKYE
+291 EIEKYE
-297 RISEITP
+297 KISEITP
-304 VKNSSINYITQ
+304 IKNSSINYITQ

-350 NYNVVKVIE
+350 NYNIVKVIE

-378 PIYNGDNNNIEY
+378 PIYNGENNNIEY

-405 LLELPQNDR
+405 LLALPQKDNNDI
-414 NDVQYISTSNSHY
+414 QYISTSNSHY
-427 SNGNGCVRFYSSKNN
+427 SNGNGCVRFYSSKYN
-442 YQSFDAIYEDLNCSI
+442 YKSFDAIYDDLNCSI
-457 YINSLLMINK
+457 YVNSLLMINK
-467 TILAVGIKNNNA
+467 KILAVGIKNNNA
-479 FDFSKDGIALIHI
+479 FDLSKDGIALIDI
-492 NLRQIV
+492 NFRQIV
-498 TFIQSEYPSAIFKLN
+498 TFIQSEYPNAIYKLN

-520 SNNSKDENDTF
+520 CNNSKDENDTF
-531 ISQKKFNFYYINEI
+531 ISQKKFNFYYIDEI
-545 NGSKDCLIYISSIQS
+545 SGSSDSLVYISSIHS
-560 GANEFVHSF
+560 GTNEFVHSF
-569 CESEYCEKLIA
+569 CESEDCEKLIA

>member
-1 MNSKYNINNDETD
+1 MNNKNNINNDENEN
-14 DINNSNNSN
+14 INNSN
-23 EEEEEIDLND
+23 EEEENEEIELND
-33 DNVENIEKSILFCYD
+33 DNEENIEKSILFCYD
-48 TFCTCIPEIY
+48 SFCTCIPEIY

-69 CNKNPK
+69 CNKNQK

-87 YLKSNILYLDKK
+87 YLKSNIFSLDKK
-99 LKKFGV
+99 LRNFKRTKF
-105 GKTDLDE
+105 DLNE
-112 KIKQIIDDMK
+112 KIKQDISDMK

-158 RALIFQK
+158 RSLIFQK

-174 PNDANAV
+174 PNDFNAI

-199 LILDKYN
+199 LILDKCN
-206 KDSSNNNKNSENK
+206 KESSNNNKNKENK
-219 SNTPNI
+219 SKNPNI

-269 LKDGNICFSSD
+269 LQDGNLCFSSD

-291 EIQKYE
+291 EIEKYE
-297 RISEITP
+297 KISEITP
-304 VKNSSINYITQ
+304 IKNSSINYITQ

-350 NYNVVKVIE
+350 NYNIVKVIE

-378 PIYNGDNNNIEY
+378 PIYNGENNNIEY

-405 LLELPQNDR
+405 LLALPQKDN

-427 SNGNGCVRFYSSKNN
+427 SNGNGCVRFYSSKYN
-442 YQSFDAIYEDLNCSI
+442 YKSFDAIYDDLNCSI
-457 YINSLLMINK
+457 YVNSLLMINK
-467 TILAVGIKNNNA
+467 KILAVGIKNNNA
-479 FDFSKDGIALIHI
+479 FDLSKDGIALIDI
-492 NLRQIV
+492 NIRQIV
-498 TFIQSEYPSAIFKLN
+498 TFIQSEYPNAIYKLN

-520 SNNSKDENDTF
+520 CNNSKDENDTF
-531 ISQKKFNFYYINEI
+531 ISQKKFNFYYIDEI
-545 NGSKDCLIYISSIQS
+545 SGSSDSLVYISSIHS
-560 GANEFVHSF
+560 GTNEFVHSF
-569 CESEYCEKLIA
+569 CESDYCEKLIA

>member
-1 MNSKYNINNDETD
+1 MNNKNNINNDENEN
-14 DINNSNNSN
+14 INNSN
-23 EEEEEIDLND
+23 EEEENEEIELND
-33 DNVENIEKSILFCYD
+33 DNEENIEKSILFCYD
-48 TFCTCIPEIY
+48 SFCTCIPEIY

-69 CNKNPK
+69 CNKNQK

-87 YLKSNILYLDKK
+87 YLKSNILSLDKK
-99 LKKFGV
+99 LKNFKRT
-105 GKTDLDE
+105 KSDLNE
-112 KIKQIIDDMK
+112 KIKQDISDMK

-158 RALIFQK
+158 RSLIFQK

-174 PNDANAV
+174 PNDFNAI

-199 LILDKYN
+199 LILDKCN
-206 KDSSNNNKNSENK
+206 KESSNNNKNKEYK
-219 SNTPNI
+219 SKNPNI

-269 LKDGNICFSSD
+269 LQDGNLCFSSD

-291 EIQKYE
+291 EIEKYE
-297 RISEITP
+297 KISEITP
-304 VKNSSINYITQ
+304 IKNSSINYITQ

-350 NYNVVKVIE
+350 NYNIVKVIE

-378 PIYNGDNNNIEY
+378 PIYNGESNNIEY

-405 LLELPQNDR
+405 LLALPQKDNNDI
-414 NDVQYISTSNSHY
+414 QYISTSNSHY
-427 SNGNGCVRFYSSKNN
+427 SNGNGCVRFYSSKYN
-442 YQSFDAIYEDLNCSI
+442 YKSFDAIYDDLNCSI
-457 YINSLLMINK
+457 YVNSLLMINK
-467 TILAVGIKNNNA
+467 KILAVGIKNNNA
-479 FDFSKDGIALIHI
+479 FDLSKDGIALIDI
-492 NLRQIV
+492 NIRQIV
-498 TFIQSEYPSAIFKLN
+498 TFIQSEYPNAIYKLN

-520 SNNSKDENDTF
+520 CNNSKDENDTF
-531 ISQKKFNFYYINEI
+531 ISQKKFNFYYIDEI
-545 NGSKDCLIYISSIQS
+545 SGSSDSLVYISSIHS
-560 GANEFVHSF
+560 GTNEFVHSF
-569 CESEYCEKLIA
+569 CESDYCEKLIA

>member
-1 MNSKYNINNDETD
+1 MNNKNNINNDENEN
-14 DINNSNNSN
+14 INNSN
-23 EEEEEIDLND
+23 EEEENEEIELND
-33 DNVENIEKSILFCYD
+33 DNEENIEKSILFCYD
-48 TFCTCIPEIY
+48 SFCTCIPEIY

-69 CNKNPK
+69 CNKNQK

-87 YLKSNILYLDKK
+87 YLKSNIFSLDKK
-99 LKKFGV
+99 LKNFKRT
-105 GKTDLDE
+105 KLDLNE
-112 KIKQIIDDMK
+112 KIKQDISDMK

-158 RALIFQK
+158 RSLIFQK

-174 PNDANAV
+174 PNDFNAI

-199 LILDKYN
+199 LILDKCN
-206 KDSSNNNKNSENK
+206 KESSNNNKNKEYK
-219 SNTPNI
+219 SKNPNI

-269 LKDGNICFSSD
+269 LQDGNLCFSSD

-291 EIQKYE
+291 EIEKYE
-297 RISEITP
+297 KISEITP
-304 VKNSSINYITQ
+304 IKNSSINYITQ

-350 NYNVVKVIE
+350 NYNIVKVIE

-378 PIYNGDNNNIEY
+378 PIYNGENNNIEY

-405 LLELPQNDR
+405 LLALPQKDN

-427 SNGNGCVRFYSSKNN
+427 SNGNGCVRFYSSKYN
-442 YQSFDAIYEDLNCSI
+442 YKSFDAIYDDLNCSI
-457 YINSLLMINK
+457 YVNSLLMINK
-467 TILAVGIKNNNA
+467 KILAVGIKNNNA
-479 FDFSKDGIALIHI
+479 FDLSKDGIALIDI
-492 NLRQIV
+492 NFRQIV
-498 TFIQSEYPSAIFKLN
+498 TFIQSEYPNAIYKLN

-520 SNNSKDENDTF
+520 CNNSKDENDTF
-531 ISQKKFNFYYINEI
+531 ISQKKFNFYYIDEI
-545 NGSKDCLIYISSIQS
+545 SGSNDSLVYISSIHS
-560 GANEFVHSF
+560 GTNEFVHSF
-569 CESEYCEKLIA
+569 CESDYCEKLIA

>member
-1 MNSKYNINNDETD
+1 MNNKNNINNDENEN
-14 DINNSNNSN
+14 INNSN
-23 EEEEEIDLND
+23 EEEENEEIELND
-33 DNVENIEKSILFCYD
+33 DNDENIEKSILFCYD
-48 TFCTCIPEIY
+48 SFCTCIPEIY

-69 CNKNPK
+69 CNKNHK

-87 YLKSNILYLDKK
+87 YLKSNILSLDKK
-99 LKKFGV
+99 LRNFKRTKL
-105 GKTDLDE
+105 DLNE
-112 KIKQIIDDMK
+112 KIKQDISDMK

-158 RALIFQK
+158 RSLIFQK

-174 PNDANAV
+174 PNDFNAI

-199 LILDKYN
+199 LILDKCN
-206 KDSSNNNKNSENK
+206 KESSNNNKNKEYK
-219 SNTPNI
+219 SKNPNI

-269 LKDGNICFSSD
+269 LQDGNLCFSSD

-291 EIQKYE
+291 EIEKYE
-297 RISEITP
+297 KISEITP
-304 VKNSSINYITQ
+304 IKNSSINYITQ

-350 NYNVVKVIE
+350 NYNIVKVIE

-378 PIYNGDNNNIEY
+378 PIYNGENNNIEY

-405 LLELPQNDR
+405 LLALPQKDN

-427 SNGNGCVRFYSSKNN
+427 SNGNGCVRFYSSKYN
-442 YQSFDAIYEDLNCSI
+442 YKSFDAIYDDLNCSI
-457 YINSLLMINK
+457 YVNSLLMINK
-467 TILAVGIKNNNA
+467 KILAVGIKNNNA
-479 FDFSKDGIALIHI
+479 FDLSKDGIALIDI
-492 NLRQIV
+492 NFRQIV
-498 TFIQSEYPSAIFKLN
+498 TFIQSEYPNAIYKLN

-520 SNNSKDENDTF
+520 CNNSKDENDTF
-531 ISQKKFNFYYINEI
+531 ISQKKFNFYYIDEI
-545 NGSKDCLIYISSIQS
+545 NGSSDSLVYISSIHS
-560 GANEFVHSF
+560 GTNEFVHSF
-569 CESEYCEKLIA
+569 CESDYCEKLIA

>member
-1 MNSKYNINNDETD
+1 MNNKNNINNDENEN
-14 DINNSNNSN
+14 INNSN
-23 EEEEEIDLND
+23 EEEENEEIELND
-33 DNVENIEKSILFCYD
+33 DNEENIEKSILFCYD
-48 TFCTCIPEIY
+48 SFCTCIPEIY

-69 CNKNPK
+69 CNKNQK

-87 YLKSNILYLDKK
+87 YLKSNILSLDKK
-99 LKKFGV
+99 LKNFKRT
-105 GKTDLDE
+105 KSDLNE
-112 KIKQIIDDMK
+112 KIKQDISDMK

-158 RALIFQK
+158 RSLIFQK

-174 PNDANAV
+174 PNDFNAI

-199 LILDKYN
+199 LILDKCN
-206 KDSSNNNKNSENK
+206 KESSNNNKNKENK
-219 SNTPNI
+219 SKNPNI

-269 LKDGNICFSSD
+269 LQDGNLCFSSD

-291 EIQKYE
+291 EIEKYE
-297 RISEITP
+297 KISEITP
-304 VKNSSINYITQ
+304 IKNSSINYITQ

-350 NYNVVKVIE
+350 NYNIVKVIE

-378 PIYNGDNNNIEY
+378 PIYNGESNNIEY

-405 LLELPQNDR
+405 LLALPQKDNNDI
-414 NDVQYISTSNSHY
+414 QYISTSNSHY
-427 SNGNGCVRFYSSKNN
+427 SNGNGCVRFYSSKYN
-442 YQSFDAIYEDLNCSI
+442 YKSFDAIYDDLNCSI
-457 YINSLLMINK
+457 YVNSLLMINK
-467 TILAVGIKNNNA
+467 KILAVGIKNNNA
-479 FDFSKDGIALIHI
+479 FDLSKDGIALIDI
-492 NLRQIV
+492 NFRQIV
-498 TFIQSEYPSAIFKLN
+498 TFIQSEYPNAIYKLN

-520 SNNSKDENDTF
+520 CNNSKDENDTF
-531 ISQKKFNFYYINEI
+531 ISQKKFNFYYIDEI
-545 NGSKDCLIYISSIQS
+545 SGSSDSLVYISSIHS
-560 GANEFVHSF
+560 GTNEFVHSF
-569 CESEYCEKLIA
+569 CESDYCEKLIA

>member
-1 MNSKYNINNDETD
+1 MNNKNNINNDENEN
-14 DINNSNNSN
+14 INNSN
-23 EEEEEIDLND
+23 EEEENEEIELND
-33 DNVENIEKSILFCYD
+33 DNEENIEKSILFCYD
-48 TFCTCIPEIY
+48 SFCTCIPEIY

-69 CNKNPK
+69 CNKNQK

-87 YLKSNILYLDKK
+87 YLKSNIFSLDKK
-99 LKKFGV
+99 LKNFKRT
-105 GKTDLDE
+105 KLDLNE
-112 KIKQIIDDMK
+112 KIKQDISDMK

-158 RALIFQK
+158 RSLIFQK

-174 PNDANAV
+174 PNDFNAI

-199 LILDKYN
+199 LILDKCN
-206 KDSSNNNKNSENK
+206 KESSNNNKNKEYK
-219 SNTPNI
+219 SKNPNI

-269 LKDGNICFSSD
+269 LQDGNLCFSSD

-291 EIQKYE
+291 EIEKYE
-297 RISEITP
+297 KISEITP
-304 VKNSSINYITQ
+304 IKNSSINYITQ

-350 NYNVVKVIE
+350 NYNIVKVIE

-378 PIYNGDNNNIEY
+378 PIYNGESNNIEY

-405 LLELPQNDR
+405 LLALPQKDN

-427 SNGNGCVRFYSSKNN
+427 SNGNGCVRFYSSKYN
-442 YQSFDAIYEDLNCSI
+442 YKSFDAIYDDLNCSI
-457 YINSLLMINK
+457 YVNSLLMINK
-467 TILAVGIKNNNA
+467 KILAVGIKNNNA
-479 FDFSKDGIALIHI
+479 FDLSKDGIALIDI
-492 NLRQIV
+492 NIRQIV
-498 TFIQSEYPSAIFKLN
+498 TFIQSEYPNAIYKLN

-520 SNNSKDENDTF
+520 CNNSKDENDTF
-531 ISQKKFNFYYINEI
+531 ISQKKFNFYYIDEI
-545 NGSKDCLIYISSIQS
+545 RGSNDSLVYISSIHS
-560 GANEFVHSF
+560 GTNEFVHSF
-569 CESEYCEKLIA
+569 CESDYCEKLIA

>member
-1 MNSKYNINNDETD
+1 MNNKNKINNDENEN
-14 DINNSNNSN
+14 IKNSN
-23 EEEEEIDLND
+23 EEEENEEIELND
-33 DNVENIEKSILFCYD
+33 DNDENIEKSILFCYD
-48 TFCTCIPEIY
+48 SFCTCIPEIY

-69 CNKNPK
+69 CNKNQK

-87 YLKSNILYLDKK
+87 YLKSNIFSLDKK
-99 LKKFGV
+99 LRNFKRTKS
-105 GKTDLDE
+105 DLNE
-112 KIKQIIDDMK
+112 KIKQDISDMK

-158 RALIFQK
+158 RSLIFQK

-174 PNDANAV
+174 PNDFNAI

-199 LILDKYN
+199 LILDKCN
-206 KDSSNNNKNSENK
+206 KESSNNNKNKEYK
-219 SNTPNI
+219 SKNPNI

-269 LKDGNICFSSD
+269 LQDGNLCFSSD

-291 EIQKYE
+291 EIEKYE
-297 RISEITP
+297 KISEITP
-304 VKNSSINYITQ
+304 IKNSSINYITQ

-350 NYNVVKVIE
+350 NYNIVKVIE

-378 PIYNGDNNNIEY
+378 PIYNGENNNIEY

-405 LLELPQNDR
+405 LLALPQKDN

-427 SNGNGCVRFYSSKNN
+427 SNGNGCVRFYSSKYN
-442 YQSFDAIYEDLNCSI
+442 YKSFDAIYDDLNCSI
-457 YINSLLMINK
+457 YVNSLLMINK
-467 TILAVGIKNNNA
+467 KILAVGIKNNNA
-479 FDFSKDGIALIHI
+479 FDLSKDGIALIDI
-492 NLRQIV
+492 NFRQIV
-498 TFIQSEYPSAIFKLN
+498 TFIQSEYPNAIYKLN

-520 SNNSKDENDTF
+520 CNNSKDENDTF
-531 ISQKKFNFYYINEI
+531 ISQKKFNFYYIDEI
-545 NGSKDCLIYISSIQS
+545 SGSSDSLVYISSIHS
-560 GANEFVHSF
+560 GTNEFVHSF
-569 CESEYCEKLIA
+569 CESEDCEKLIA

>member
-1 MNSKYNINNDETD
+1 MNNKNNINNDENEN
-14 DINNSNNSN
+14 INNSN
-23 EEEEEIDLND
+23 EEEENEEIELND
-33 DNVENIEKSILFCYD
+33 DNEENIEKSILFCYD
-48 TFCTCIPEIY
+48 SFCTCIPEIY

-69 CNKNPK
+69 CNKNQK

-87 YLKSNILYLDKK
+87 YLKSNIFSLDKK
-99 LKKFGV
+99 LRNFKRTKL
-105 GKTDLDE
+105 DLNE
-112 KIKQIIDDMK
+112 KIKQDISDMK

-158 RALIFQK
+158 RSLIFQK

-174 PNDANAV
+174 PNDFNAI

-199 LILDKYN
+199 LILDKCN
-206 KDSSNNNKNSENK
+206 KESSNNNKNKENK
-219 SNTPNI
+219 SKNPNI

-269 LKDGNICFSSD
+269 LQDGNLCFSSD

-291 EIQKYE
+291 EIEKYE
-297 RISEITP
+297 KISEITP
-304 VKNSSINYITQ
+304 IKNSSINYITQ

-350 NYNVVKVIE
+350 NYNIVKVIE

-378 PIYNGDNNNIEY
+378 PIYNGENNNIEY

-405 LLELPQNDR
+405 LLALPQKDN

-427 SNGNGCVRFYSSKNN
+427 SNGNGCVRFYSSKYN
-442 YQSFDAIYEDLNCSI
+442 YKSFDAIYDDLNCSI
-457 YINSLLMINK
+457 YVNSLLMINK
-467 TILAVGIKNNNA
+467 KILAVGIKNNNA
-479 FDFSKDGIALIHI
+479 FDLSKDGIALIDI
-492 NLRQIV
+492 NFRQIV
-498 TFIQSEYPSAIFKLN
+498 TFIQSEYPNAIYKLN

-520 SNNSKDENDTF
+520 CNNSKDENDTF
-531 ISQKKFNFYYINEI
+531 ISQKKFNFYYIDEI
-545 NGSKDCLIYISSIQS
+545 SGSSDSLVYISSIHS
-560 GANEFVHSF
+560 GTNEFVHSF
-569 CESEYCEKLIA
+569 CESDYCEKLIA

>member
-1 MNSKYNINNDETD
+1 MNNKNNINNDENEN
-14 DINNSNNSN
+14 INNSN
-23 EEEEEIDLND
+23 EEEENEEIELND
-33 DNVENIEKSILFCYD
+33 DNEENIEKSILFCYD
-48 TFCTCIPEIY
+48 SFCTCIPEIY

-69 CNKNPK
+69 CNKNQK

-87 YLKSNILYLDKK
+87 YLKSNIFSLDKK
-99 LKKFGV
+99 LRNFKRTKF
-105 GKTDLDE
+105 DLNE
-112 KIKQIIDDMK
+112 KIKQDISDMK

-158 RALIFQK
+158 RSLIFQK

-174 PNDANAV
+174 PNDFNAI

-199 LILDKYN
+199 LILDKCN
-206 KDSSNNNKNSENK
+206 KESSNNNKNKENK
-219 SNTPNI
+219 SKNPNI
-225 KDILKRANKLSNLFN
+225 KDILNRANKLSNLFN

-269 LKDGNICFSSD
+269 LQDGNLCFSSD

-291 EIQKYE
+291 EIEKYE
-297 RISEITP
+297 KISEITP
-304 VKNSSINYITQ
+304 IKNSSINYITQ

-350 NYNVVKVIE
+350 NYNIVKVIE

-378 PIYNGDNNNIEY
+378 PIYNGESNNIEY

-405 LLELPQNDR
+405 LLALPQKDN

-427 SNGNGCVRFYSSKNN
+427 SNGNGCVRFYSSKYN
-442 YQSFDAIYEDLNCSI
+442 YKSFDAIYDDLNCSI
-457 YINSLLMINK
+457 YVNSLLMINK
-467 TILAVGIKNNNA
+467 KILAVGIKNNNA
-479 FDFSKDGIALIHI
+479 FDLSKDGIALIDI
-492 NLRQIV
+492 NFRQIV
-498 TFIQSEYPSAIFKLN
+498 TFIQSEYPNAIYKLN

-520 SNNSKDENDTF
+520 CNNSKDENDTF
-531 ISQKKFNFYYINEI
+531 ISQKKFNFYYIDEI
-545 NGSKDCLIYISSIQS
+545 SGSNDSLVYISSIHS
-560 GANEFVHSF
+560 GTNEFVHSF
-569 CESEYCEKLIA
+569 CESEDCEKLIA

>member
-1 MNSKYNINNDETD
+1 MKNKYNLNNDEND
-14 DINNSNNSN
+14 NKNNSN
-23 EEEEEIDLND
+23 EEEEDEEIDLND
-33 DNVENIEKSILFCYD
+33 DDNENIEKSILFCYD
-48 TFCTCIPEIY
+48 ALCTCIPEIY

-69 CNKNPK
+69 CNKNQK
-75 KEKHKYC
+75 KVKHKYC

-87 YLKSNILYLDKK
+87 YLKSNILSLDKK
-99 LKKFGV
+99 LKKFERV
-105 GKTDLDE
+105 KIDLNE
-112 KIKQIIDDMK
+112 KIKQDIADMK

-158 RALIFQK
+158 RSLIFQK

-174 PNDANAV
+174 PTDVNAI

-199 LILDKYN
+199 LILDKCN
-206 KDSSNNNKNSENK
+206 KDSSSNNKVKENK
-219 SNTPNI
+219 PKIPNI
-225 KDILKRANKLSNLFN
+225 KDVLKRANKLSNLFN
-240 YFSETTHKLMSINKT
+240 YFSDTTHKLMSINKT

-269 LKDGNICFSSD
+269 LQNGNLCFSSD

-291 EIQKYE
+291 EIEKYE

-304 VKNSSINYITQ
+304 IKNSSINYITQ

-325 KKLIIGELTEDDTKY
+325 KKLIIGELIEDDTKY

-350 NYNVVKVIE
+350 NYNIVKVIE

-378 PIYNGDNNNIEY
+378 PVYNGENSNIEY

-395 KINKGEQLCS
+395 KINKGEQICS
-405 LLELPQNDR
+405 LLALPQNDI

-442 YQSFDAIYEDLNCSI
+442 YQSFDAIYDDLNCSI
-457 YINSLLMINK
+457 YVNSLLMINK
-467 TILAVGIKNNNA
+467 KIVAVGIKNNNA
-479 FDFSKDGIALIHI
+479 FDLSKDGIALIDI
-492 NLRQIV
+492 NFRQIV
-498 TFIQSEYPSAIFKLN
+498 TFIQSEYPSAIYKLN
-513 NDLFVVA
+513 NDLFVIA
-520 SNNSKDENDTF
+520 CNNSKDENDTF
-531 ISQKKFNFYYINEI
+531 ISQKKFNFYFIDEI
-545 NGSKDCLIYISSIQS
+545 SISKDCLVYISSIHS
-560 GANEFVHSF
+560 GTNEFVHSF
-569 CESEYCEKLIA
+569 CESDYCEKLIA

>member
-1 MNSKYNINNDETD
+1 MNNKNNINNDENEN
-14 DINNSNNSN
+14 INNSN
-23 EEEEEIDLND
+23 EEEENEEIELND
-33 DNVENIEKSILFCYD
+33 DNEENIEKSILFCYD
-48 TFCTCIPEIY
+48 SFCTCIPEIY

-69 CNKNPK
+69 CNKNHK

-87 YLKSNILYLDKK
+87 YLKSNIFSLDKK
-99 LKKFGV
+99 LKNFKRT
-105 GKTDLDE
+105 KLDLNE
-112 KIKQIIDDMK
+112 KIKQDISDMK

-158 RALIFQK
+158 RSLIFQK

-174 PNDANAV
+174 PNDFNAI

-199 LILDKYN
+199 LILDKCN
-206 KDSSNNNKNSENK
+206 KESSNNNKNKEYK
-219 SNTPNI
+219 SKNPNI

-269 LKDGNICFSSD
+269 LQDGNLCFSSD

-291 EIQKYE
+291 EIEKYE
-297 RISEITP
+297 KISEITP
-304 VKNSSINYITQ
+304 IKNSSINYITQ

-350 NYNVVKVIE
+350 NYNIVKVIE

-378 PIYNGDNNNIEY
+378 PIYNGENNNIEY

-405 LLELPQNDR
+405 LLALPQKDN

-427 SNGNGCVRFYSSKNN
+427 SNGNGCVRFYSSKYN
-442 YQSFDAIYEDLNCSI
+442 YKSFDAIYDDLNCSI
-457 YINSLLMINK
+457 YVNSLLMINK
-467 TILAVGIKNNNA
+467 KILAVGIKNNNA
-479 FDFSKDGIALIHI
+479 FDLSKDGIALIDI
-492 NLRQIV
+492 NFRQIV
-498 TFIQSEYPSAIFKLN
+498 TFIQSEYPNAIYKLN

-520 SNNSKDENDTF
+520 CNNSKDENDTF
-531 ISQKKFNFYYINEI
+531 ISQKKFNFYYIDEI
-545 NGSKDCLIYISSIQS
+545 SGSSDSLVYISSIHS
-560 GANEFVHSF
+560 GTNEFVHSF
-569 CESEYCEKLIA
+569 CESDYCEKLIA

>member
-1 MNSKYNINNDETD
+1 MNNKNNINNDENEN
-14 DINNSNNSN
+14 INNSN
-23 EEEEEIDLND
+23 EEEENEEIELND
-33 DNVENIEKSILFCYD
+33 DNEENIEKSILFCYD
-48 TFCTCIPEIY
+48 SFCTCIPEIY

-69 CNKNPK
+69 CNKNHK

-87 YLKSNILYLDKK
+87 YLKSNIFSLDKK
-99 LKKFGV
+99 LRNFKRTKL
-105 GKTDLDE
+105 DLNE
-112 KIKQIIDDMK
+112 KIKQDISDMK

-158 RALIFQK
+158 RSLIFQK

-174 PNDANAV
+174 PNDFNAI

-199 LILDKYN
+199 LILDKCN
-206 KDSSNNNKNSENK
+206 KESSNNNKNKEYK
-219 SNTPNI
+219 SKNPNI

-269 LKDGNICFSSD
+269 LQDGNLCFSSD

-291 EIQKYE
+291 EIEKYE
-297 RISEITP
+297 KISEITP
-304 VKNSSINYITQ
+304 IKNSSINYITQ

-350 NYNVVKVIE
+350 NYNIVKVIE

-378 PIYNGDNNNIEY
+378 PIYNGENNNIEY

-405 LLELPQNDR
+405 LLALPQKDN

-427 SNGNGCVRFYSSKNN
+427 SNGNGCVRFYSSKYN
-442 YQSFDAIYEDLNCSI
+442 YKSFDAIYDDLNCSI
-457 YINSLLMINK
+457 YVNSLLMINK
-467 TILAVGIKNNNA
+467 KILAVGIKNNNA
-479 FDFSKDGIALIHI
+479 FDLSKDGIALIDI
-492 NLRQIV
+492 NIRQIV
-498 TFIQSEYPSAIFKLN
+498 TFIQSEYPNAIYKLN

-520 SNNSKDENDTF
+520 CNNSKDENDTF
-531 ISQKKFNFYYINEI
+531 ISQKKFNFYYIDEI
-545 NGSKDCLIYISSIQS
+545 SGSSDSLVYISSIHS
-560 GANEFVHSF
+560 GTNEFVHSF
-569 CESEYCEKLIA
+569 CESDYCEKLIA